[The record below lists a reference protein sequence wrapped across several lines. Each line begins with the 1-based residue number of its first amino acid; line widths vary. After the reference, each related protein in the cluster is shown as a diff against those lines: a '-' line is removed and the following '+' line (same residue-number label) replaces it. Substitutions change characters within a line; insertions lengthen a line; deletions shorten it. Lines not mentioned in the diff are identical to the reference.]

1 MLSAPIS
8 GIAEVHMS
16 SCPYERISNNIHLF
30 EDAIKTEPDVIF
42 ITTKFHKELLNNM
55 SLSLHYMPMHETLF
69 GMKYYIVREHDLDG
83 LDFQCFKSSHL
94 NDLVERFIKDTR
106 WQTYELE
113 INVPTLSTQDVS
125 YISNGSPP
133 PTFADRAEIRRTKI
147 VVPKAVLRVW
157 SKEKVI

>member
-1 MLSAPIS
+1 MFSAPIS
-8 GIAEVHMS
+8 GIAEVHVNNNPFERVS
-16 SCPYERISNNIHLF
+16 RNILQYE
-30 EDAIKTEPDVIF
+30 EAIKTKPDVIF
-42 ITTKFHKELLNNM
+42 MTVKFHEELQKNTVHFLQH
-55 SLSLHYMPMHETLF
+55 SPMHETLF
-69 GMKYYIVREHDLDG
+69 GIKYYIVREHDLDG

-133 PTFADRAEIRRTKI
+133 PTFDDRAEIRRTKI
-147 VVPKAVLRVW
+147 VVPKAVLSVW